1 MLDCPSGKVVNR
13 IEEAVKQIRIVKEEV
28 DDPEVSQELKHAL
41 ESLQK
46 AVKSLEDDGWFIP
59 LVVLTGQDLLNK

>member
-46 AVKSLEDDGWFIP
+46 AVKSLEDDG
-59 LVVLTGQDLLNK
+59 